1 MSWAAIIPAVATLLG
16 EAAELWQG
24 DKKRQAE
31 LVLEQ
36 LKNAQAQLMGQLD
49 INRVEAAHQ
58 SVFVSGWRPAI
69 GWVIACVLAAE
80 FLVRPILTWF
90 GLLLGWQLPPMPS
103 MVSDAMWELMFG
115 MLGLSGMRS
124 WEKTRGVA
132 R

>member
-1 MSWAAIIPAVATLLG
+1 MSFAALIPAVATLLG
-16 EAAELWQG
+16 EAAELWNG

-49 INRVEAAHQ
+49 INKQEAAHQ

-69 GWVIACVLAAE
+69 GWTIATVLACE
-80 FLVRPILTWF
+80 FVLRPMLTWF
-90 GLLLGWQLPPMPS
+90 ALLFGWNLPPMPS

-124 WEKTRGVA
+124 WEKTKGVA